1 MRSLVRPSNVSP
13 VFVDYP
19 RYLHLLEAEPPL
31 LSLSCSPHGVQ
42 LQKEPLTK
50 LVSFTEQ
57 LREDLKTYFDLVF
70 LRTTNTEMHL
80 LALGSSMKAFSFPLS
95 LFMAPLLLS
104 ALRASGSPSPG
115 CASCGLPS
123 MERDAEERLMTEI
136 AKQQILEKLHL
147 KERPNITHTVPRAA
161 LLTAL
166 RKLHSGRVRQ
176 DGTLELQNEIPTR
189 NPGYEIVSFADIS
202 KMDSGEGA
210 SLSLNFQFQ
219 QERGQSIQV
228 LESSLWIYARSSE
241 DPHRDSRLFARVFLS
256 AAGEVS
262 GSNRTLVIEKMLEV
276 QDNNW
281 HTFPITRTLQSFLD
295 GGQRRLQ
302 LEVSCDEDGKNLCS
316 FDDTAN
322 PAHQPFLVAK
332 VRLLEDRS
340 KRVLRKRSLRCGN
353 VVSVCCKREFYI
365 KFKDI
370 QWDEWIIAPEGYHMN
385 YCIGQCPQ
393 HLAGSPGIA
402 SSFHATVFSQLKI
415 NGINTATSSCC
426 VPTERRPL
434 SMVFFDSQHSIVK
447 MDVPDMIVESCG
459 CT

>member
-1 MRSLVRPSNVSP
+1 
-13 VFVDYP
+13 
-19 RYLHLLEAEPPL
+19 
-31 LSLSCSPHGVQ
+31 
-42 LQKEPLTK
+42 
-50 LVSFTEQ
+50 
-57 LREDLKTYFDLVF
+57 
-70 LRTTNTEMHL
+70 MHL
-80 LALGSSMKAFSFPLS
+80 LALASSMTAFSFPLS
-95 LFMAPLLLS
+95 VFLAPLLLN
-104 ALRASGSPSPG
+104 ALRVSGSPSPG

-189 NPGYEIVSFADIS
+189 DPGYEIVSFADIS

-210 SLSLNFQFQ
+210 SLNFQFQ

-241 DPHRDSRLFARVFLS
+241 DPRRDSRLFARVFLS
-256 AAGEVS
+256 AVGEVS

-276 QDNNW
+276 QDSNW

-322 PAHQPFLVAK
+322 SAHQPFLVAK
-332 VRLLEDRS
+332 VRLRDDRS
-340 KRVLRKRSLRCGN
+340 KHVLRKRSLRCGN

-415 NGINTATSSCC
+415 NGINTATTSCC

>member
-1 MRSLVRPSNVSP
+1 
-13 VFVDYP
+13 
-19 RYLHLLEAEPPL
+19 
-31 LSLSCSPHGVQ
+31 
-42 LQKEPLTK
+42 
-50 LVSFTEQ
+50 
-57 LREDLKTYFDLVF
+57 
-70 LRTTNTEMHL
+70 MHL
-80 LALGSSMKAFSFPLS
+80 FALGSSMTAFSLPLS
-95 LFMAPLLLS
+95 LFLAPLLLN
-104 ALRASGSPSPG
+104 ALRVSGSPSPG

-123 MERDAEERLMTEI
+123 MERDAEEKLMTEI

-176 DGTLELQNEIPTR
+176 DGTLELESEIPTKD
-189 NPGYEIVSFADIS
+189 PGYEIVSFADIS
-202 KMDSGEGA
+202 KMDSGEGG

-228 LESSLWIYARSSE
+228 IESSLWIYARSSE
-241 DPHRDSRLFARVFLS
+241 DPRRDSRLFARVFLS
-256 AAGEVS
+256 AVGEVS

-276 QDNNW
+276 QDSNW

-295 GGQRRLQ
+295 GGQRRLR

-316 FDDTAN
+316 LDDTAN
-322 PAHQPFLVAK
+322 SAAHQPFLVAK
-332 VRLLEDRS
+332 VRLREDRS
-340 KRVLRKRSLRCGN
+340 KHILRKRSLHCGN

-415 NGINTATSSCC
+415 NGINTATTSCC